1 MGGSGQEC
9 WGAARLEQPLGGGGT
24 PWTWRVC
31 GQVKLQPGAGQGWT
45 PGLKATPWMFS
56 LSWDPWRE
64 SSQAR
69 AGFCRGHY
77 GRVREAQRVQET
89 AGQWYCGTK
98 WLGQEG
104 RGRRQECLGVNS
116 VGLPEGGAKE
126 EFWVTGL
133 HPGWSRL

>member
-1 MGGSGQEC
+1 MLGSSPPGTAPGRRRHPLDMACVWTGETAAGC
-9 WGAARLEQPLGGGGT
+9 WAGLDPRPEGHTLDVLFILGSMEGEQP
-24 PWTWRVC
+24 
-31 GQVKLQPGAGQGWT
+31 GQGWVLQR
-45 PGLKATPWMFS
+45 PL
-56 LSWDPWRE
+56 
-64 SSQAR
+64 R
-69 AGFCRGHY
+69 AGAG
-77 GRVREAQRVQET
+77 GPEGAQT